1 MRLLGSQL
9 DARHLHNN
17 LQSVLLEH
25 LAESSLR
32 RIVDFCKLSRLR
44 ENGFSALNPLAGIE
58 YWADTD
64 VIIAPSISERLIGFT
79 ANIAGLVWFVVLIR
93 YTKRRCFRPY
103 MFIFV
108 TTR

>member
-1 MRLLGSQL
+1 MRLLGRQL
-9 DARHLHNN
+9 DTRNLHNN

-32 RIVDFCKLSRLR
+32 RVVNFCKLPRLR

-58 YWADTD
+58 FWANAG
-64 VIIAPSISERLIGFT
+64 VIVAPSISERPIGFT

-93 YTKRRCFRPY
+93 YTKRR
-103 MFIFV
+103 
-108 TTR
+108 